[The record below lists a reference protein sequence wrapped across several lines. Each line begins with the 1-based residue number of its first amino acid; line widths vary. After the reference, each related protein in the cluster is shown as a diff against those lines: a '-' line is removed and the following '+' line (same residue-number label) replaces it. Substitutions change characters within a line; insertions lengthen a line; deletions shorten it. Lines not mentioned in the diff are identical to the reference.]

1 MNRSQQTTE
10 SKTILIVDDDHSIC
24 AFFET
29 VLSAEGFRVITETS
43 GEDALKLV
51 QSDSFDQYDLLILDL
66 MMPNY
71 GGFELLREMQQE
83 GYQKIPIFVV
93 TARVLDQGTI
103 DMIRMESNVQDFFKK
118 PVDPKELRK
127 RVHQLLGT
135 TPTRR

>member
-1 MNRSQQTTE
+1 MNKMQTPE
-10 SKTILIVDDDHSIC
+10 SKTILVVDDDHSIC
-24 AFFET
+24 AFFESM
-29 VLSAEGFRVITETS
+29 LSADGFRVVTETN

-83 GYQKIPIFVV
+83 GYQKIPIFLV

-103 DMIRMESNVQDFFKK
+103 DMIRMESNVRDFLNK
-118 PVDPKELRK
+118 PVDSKEFRK
-127 RVHQLLGT
+127 KIHQLLGT
-135 TPTRR
+135 TPKRH